1 MPEPSSSSPSSP
13 PSSPSATAPDAVSTA
28 GVDPRRRAIVVAGVV
43 VLTLL
48 LIGVLA
54 VGVRWWR
61 GPGSDLERAVSLA
74 PADTQRW
81 TWTDWAAVRE
91 RLGVTGTDDDAV
103 RRLLDA
109 GFDADLTSA
118 SGLVES
124 APLLAQSF
132 GWSPASI
139 DWELLAQSPDGAL
152 EIVGLGDDADA
163 SALGDR
169 LESLG
174 YTRPDSPEGVWEG
187 GEEVLAR
194 LNAASGTAGTP
205 TLQFVALDE
214 ERSLLLASD
223 QRAYLERGLEEAA
236 DEHEPSAAGV
246 TDVLGTLPAQ
256 PLSAVLLTGEQ
267 ACGALSMG
275 GAGDSDQAA
284 ADELLAQAGPVN
296 PLTGFVLALL
306 PPEDGGD
313 GGSQAPLDLRVG
325 LGFESE
331 EQARTNADTR
341 AALAAGPAPG
351 QGGAFSDRFTVDEV
365 TADATTVTLDLAPVA
380 GAFPLSDLSDG
391 PLLFATC

>member
-1 MPEPSSSSPSSP
+1 MPEPSSSSPTSP

-28 GVDPRRRAIVVAGVV
+28 GVDPRRRALVVAGVA

-152 EIVGLGDDADA
+152 EIVGLGDDADT

-306 PPEDGGD
+306 PPEEGGD

>member
-13 PSSPSATAPDAVSTA
+13 PSTPPGTAPGALSTA
-28 GVDPRRRAIVVAGVV
+28 GAGPRRRALVVAGVV
-43 VLTLL
+43 TLTLL

-61 GPGSDLERAVSLA
+61 GPDSDLERAVSLA
-74 PADTQRW
+74 PADTERW

-152 EIVGLGDDADA
+152 EIVGLGDDADTA
-163 SALGDR
+163 ALGER

-174 YTRPDSPEGVWEG
+174 YTRPDAADGVWEG

-194 LNAASGTAGTP
+194 LNAAGGTTGTP
-205 TLQFVALDE
+205 TLQFVAFDE
-214 ERSLLLASD
+214 ERSLVLASD
-223 QRAYLERGLEEAA
+223 QLTYLERGLEEAA
-236 DEHEPSAAGV
+236 EEHEPSAPGV
-246 TDVLGTLPAQ
+246 TDVLATLPEQ
-256 PLSAVLLTGEQ
+256 PLSAVLLSGEQ

-275 GAGDSDQAA
+275 AAGDSDQAA

-306 PPEDGGD
+306 PPADDGD
-313 GGSQAPLDLRVG
+313 GGSQEPLDLRVG

-341 AALAAGPAPG
+341 AALAAGPAPA
-351 QGGAFSDRFTVDEV
+351 QGGAFSDRFSVDEV
-365 TADATTVTLDLAPVA
+365 TAEGTTVTLDLTPVT
-380 GAFPLSDLSDG
+380 GAYPLSDLSDG
-391 PLLFATC
+391 PVLFATC

>member
-13 PSSPSATAPDAVSTA
+13 STSSSATAPGAVSTV
-28 GVDPRRRAIVVAGVV
+28 GVDPRRRALVVAGVV

-109 GFDADLTSA
+109 GFDADLSSA

-174 YTRPDSPEGVWEG
+174 YIRPDSPEGVWEG

-194 LNAASGTAGTP
+194 LNAASGSAGTP

-214 ERSLLLASD
+214 ARSLLLASD

-306 PPEDGGD
+306 PPEEDGD

-325 LGFESE
+325 LGFESD

-365 TADATTVTLDLAPVA
+365 TADDTTVTLDLAPVA

>member
-1 MPEPSSSSPSSP
+1 MTEPSTSSSSSPSTAAADDV
-13 PSSPSATAPDAVSTA
+13 SAA
-28 GVDPRRRAIVVAGVV
+28 GTSARRRALVVAGVV
-43 VLTLL
+43 ILTLL
-48 LIGVLA
+48 LIAVLA

-61 GPGSDLERAVSLA
+61 GPGSDLERAVALA
-74 PADTQRW
+74 PADSQRW

-91 RLGVTGTDDDAV
+91 RLGVTGTDEAAV

-152 EIVGLGDDADA
+152 EIVGLGEDADTA
-163 SALGDR
+163 ALGDR
-169 LESLG
+169 LESIG
-174 YTRPDSPEGVWEG
+174 YTRPDEADGIWEG

-194 LNAASGTAGTP
+194 LNQASGTAGTP
-205 TLQFVALDE
+205 TLQFVAFDE
-214 ERSLLLASD
+214 ERSLVLTSD
-223 QRAYLERGLEEAA
+223 QRTYLERGLDEAA
-236 DEHEPSAAGV
+236 EEHEPSAPGV
-246 TDVLGTLPAQ
+246 TDVLGTLPEQ

-275 GAGDSDQAA
+275 AAGESDQAA

-306 PPEDGGD
+306 PPGGEGD
-313 GGSQAPLDLRVG
+313 GGSQEPLDLRVG

-331 EQARTNADTR
+331 EQARTNADSR

-351 QGGAFSDRFTVDEV
+351 QGGAFSDRFSVDEV
-365 TADATTVTLDLAPVA
+365 TADSTTVTLDLSPVA
-380 GAFPLSDLSDG
+380 GAYPLSDLSDG
-391 PLLFATC
+391 PVLFATC

>member
-13 PSSPSATAPDAVSTA
+13 STSSSATAPGAVSTV
-28 GVDPRRRAIVVAGVV
+28 GVDPRRRALVVAGVV

-109 GFDADLTSA
+109 GFDADLSSA

-194 LNAASGTAGTP
+194 LNAASGSAGTP

-214 ERSLLLASD
+214 ARSLLLASD

-306 PPEDGGD
+306 PPEEDGD

-325 LGFESE
+325 LGFESD

>member
-1 MPEPSSSSPSSP
+1 MPEPSTSSSSSPA
-13 PSSPSATAPDAVSTA
+13 ATAPDDVSTA
-28 GVDPRRRAIVVAGVV
+28 GVDPRRRALVVAGVV

-48 LIGVLA
+48 LIAVLA

-74 PADTQRW
+74 PADSQRW

-91 RLGVTGTDDDAV
+91 RLGVTGTDEAAV

-124 APLLAQSF
+124 APLLVQSF

-152 EIVGLGDDADA
+152 EIVGLGEDADTT
-163 SALGDR
+163 ALGDR
-169 LESLG
+169 LEAIG
-174 YTRPDSPEGVWEG
+174 YTRPDEADGIWEG

-194 LNAASGTAGTP
+194 LNQASGTAGTP
-205 TLQFVALDE
+205 TLQFVAFDE
-214 ERSLLLASD
+214 DRSLVLTSD
-223 QRAYLERGLEEAA
+223 QRTYLERGLEEAA
-236 DEHEPSAAGV
+236 EEHEPRAPGV
-246 TDVLGTLPAQ
+246 TDVLGTLPEQ

-275 GAGDSDQAA
+275 AAGESDQAA

-306 PPEDGGD
+306 PPEEDGD
-313 GGSQAPLDLRVG
+313 GGSQEPLDLRVG

-365 TADATTVTLDLAPVA
+365 TADGTTVTLDLSPVA
-380 GAFPLSDLSDG
+380 GAYPLSDLSDG
-391 PLLFATC
+391 PVLVATC

>member
-1 MPEPSSSSPSSP
+1 MPEPSTSSSSSPA
-13 PSSPSATAPDAVSTA
+13 ATAPDDVSTA
-28 GVDPRRRAIVVAGVV
+28 GVDPRRRALVVAGVV

-48 LIGVLA
+48 LIAVLA

-74 PADTQRW
+74 PADSQRW

-91 RLGVTGTDDDAV
+91 RLGVTGTDEAAV

-124 APLLAQSF
+124 APLLVQSF

-152 EIVGLGDDADA
+152 EIVGLGEDADTT
-163 SALGDR
+163 ALGDR
-169 LESLG
+169 LEAIG
-174 YTRPDSPEGVWEG
+174 YTRPDEADGIWEG

-194 LNAASGTAGTP
+194 LNQASGTAGTP
-205 TLQFVALDE
+205 TLQFVAFDE
-214 ERSLLLASD
+214 DRSLVLTSD
-223 QRAYLERGLEEAA
+223 QRTYLERGLEEAA
-236 DEHEPSAAGV
+236 EEHEPRAPGV
-246 TDVLGTLPAQ
+246 TDVLGTLPEQ

-275 GAGDSDQAA
+275 AAGESDQAA

-306 PPEDGGD
+306 PPEEDGD
-313 GGSQAPLDLRVG
+313 GGSQEPLDLRVG

>member
-28 GVDPRRRAIVVAGVV
+28 GVDPRRRALVVAGVV

-48 LIGVLA
+48 LIAVLA

-152 EIVGLGDDADA
+152 DIVGLGDDADA